1 MEITVRKGRIPL
13 KDRRLLAAALLLPL
27 TVLLLF
33 AALASGAAS
42 AGAAGAQPQVQDIA
56 FETCVGASTEAALC
70 AQDADGDV
78 VLFQLTERPR
88 LGTAE
93 IEDDRII
100 YTPGART
107 GKDEFSYTA
116 VDAEGNAAAP
126 AKITVRIGKNRA
138 GLTYSDMEGDP
149 AHYAALCLA
158 ARGIMQGERIG
169 DCAFFRPS
177 QTVTRSEFIAMA
189 ASAAKLRIKPT
200 DRTDFAD
207 DSGLSAWA
215 RPYISAAAADGLV
228 CGYET
233 AGALNEIRGQNPITL
248 AEASVVMAN
257 LLSDAAGVSEV
268 MAAEHDEAADW
279 AQRAVSA
286 MARAEILD
294 ESTASGS
301 ASAPLT
307 RSNAL
312 PRDRTAVITA
322 GSDGGPKA
330 EAGQHRASSV
340 RKIYSQTDPV
350 RLRGIAVD
358 FIGRLIYNRSVPVK
372 NDRTSWERKDLF
384 ERETACRADRLCRGE
399 RAPQN
404 AGACRAHARRAGAQ
418 SAL

>member
-1 MEITVRKGRIPL
+1 MQGEGFAPGFSSKQRIERGGAVQTEMEITVRKGRIPL
-13 KDRRLLAAALLLPL
+13 KDRRLLTAALLLPL

-33 AALASGAAS
+33 AALAGGAAS

-56 FETCVGASTEAALC
+56 FETCVGASTEAALS

-248 AEASVVMAN
+248 AEASVVTAN
-257 LLSDAAGVSEV
+257 LLGDAAGVSEV

-307 RSNAL
+307 R
-312 PRDRTAVITA
+312 RDACVM
-322 GSDGGPKA
+322 
-330 EAGQHRASSV
+330 
-340 RKIYSQTDPV
+340 
-350 RLRGIAVD
+350 L
-358 FIGRLIYNRSVPVK
+358 
-372 NDRTSWERKDLF
+372 
-384 ERETACRADRLCRGE
+384 CRAIERL
-399 RAPQN
+399 Q
-404 AGACRAHARRAGAQ
+404 
-418 SAL
+418 

>member
-1 MEITVRKGRIPL
+1 M
-13 KDRRLLAAALLLPL
+13 KDRRLLTAALLLPL

-33 AALASGAAS
+33 AALAGGAAS

-56 FETCVGASTEAALC
+56 FETCVGASTEAALS

-158 ARGIMQGERIG
+158 ARGVMQGERIG

-233 AGALNEIRGQNPITL
+233 AGVLNEIRGQNPITL

-257 LLSDAAGVSEV
+257 LLGDAAGVSEV

-307 RSNAL
+307 R
-312 PRDRTAVITA
+312 RDACVM
-322 GSDGGPKA
+322 
-330 EAGQHRASSV
+330 
-340 RKIYSQTDPV
+340 
-350 RLRGIAVD
+350 L
-358 FIGRLIYNRSVPVK
+358 
-372 NDRTSWERKDLF
+372 
-384 ERETACRADRLCRGE
+384 CRAIERL
-399 RAPQN
+399 Q
-404 AGACRAHARRAGAQ
+404 
-418 SAL
+418 

>member
-1 MEITVRKGRIPL
+1 MQTEMEITVRKGRIPL

-56 FETCVGASTEAALC
+56 FETCVGALTEAALC

-126 AKITVRIGKNRA
+126 AKITVRIGKNQA

-307 RSNAL
+307 R
-312 PRDRTAVITA
+312 RDACVM
-322 GSDGGPKA
+322 
-330 EAGQHRASSV
+330 
-340 RKIYSQTDPV
+340 
-350 RLRGIAVD
+350 L
-358 FIGRLIYNRSVPVK
+358 
-372 NDRTSWERKDLF
+372 
-384 ERETACRADRLCRGE
+384 CRAIERL
-399 RAPQN
+399 
-404 AGACRAHARRAGAQ
+404 
-418 SAL
+418 

>member
-1 MEITVRKGRIPL
+1 M
-13 KDRRLLAAALLLPL
+13 ALLLPL

-33 AALASGAAS
+33 AALAGGAAS
-42 AGAAGAQPQVQDIA
+42 AGAAGAQPQVQDIV
-56 FETCVGASTEAALC
+56 FETCVGASTEAALS

-189 ASAAKLRIKPT
+189 ASAAKLWIKPT

-248 AEASVVMAN
+248 AEASVVTAN
-257 LLSDAAGVSEV
+257 LLGDAEGVREV

-307 RSNAL
+307 R
-312 PRDRTAVITA
+312 RDACVM
-322 GSDGGPKA
+322 
-330 EAGQHRASSV
+330 
-340 RKIYSQTDPV
+340 
-350 RLRGIAVD
+350 L
-358 FIGRLIYNRSVPVK
+358 
-372 NDRTSWERKDLF
+372 
-384 ERETACRADRLCRGE
+384 CRAIERL
-399 RAPQN
+399 Q
-404 AGACRAHARRAGAQ
+404 
-418 SAL
+418 

>member
-1 MEITVRKGRIPL
+1 M
-13 KDRRLLAAALLLPL
+13 KDRRLLTAALLLPL

-33 AALASGAAS
+33 AALACGAAS
-42 AGAAGAQPQVQDIA
+42 AGAAGAQPQVHDIT
-56 FETCVGASTEAALC
+56 FETCVGATTEAALS

-116 VDAEGNAAAP
+116 VDVEGNTAAP
-126 AKITVRIGKNRA
+126 AKITVRIGKNKA

-158 ARGIMQGERIG
+158 ARGVMQGERIG

-189 ASAAKLRIKPT
+189 ASATQLKVKPT

-207 DSGLSAWA
+207 DSGQSAWA
-215 RPYISAAAADGLV
+215 KPYISAAAADGLV
-228 CGYET
+228 CGYKT
-233 AGALNEIRGQNPITL
+233 AGTLNEIRGQNPITL
-248 AEASVVMAN
+248 AEASVITAN
-257 LLSDAAGVSEV
+257 LLSDTEGVSEV
-268 MAAEHDEAADW
+268 MAAEHEETADW
-279 AQRAVSA
+279 AQKAVSA

-294 ESTASGS
+294 ESMVSGS

-307 RSNAL
+307 RRMACEML
-312 PRDRTAVITA
+312 YRVI
-322 GSDGGPKA
+322 
-330 EAGQHRASSV
+330 E
-340 RKIYSQTDPV
+340 
-350 RLRGIAVD
+350 RL
-358 FIGRLIYNRSVPVK
+358 K
-372 NDRTSWERKDLF
+372 
-384 ERETACRADRLCRGE
+384 
-399 RAPQN
+399 
-404 AGACRAHARRAGAQ
+404 
-418 SAL
+418 

>member
-1 MEITVRKGRIPL
+1 M
-13 KDRRLLAAALLLPL
+13 
-27 TVLLLF
+27 
-33 AALASGAAS
+33 
-42 AGAAGAQPQVQDIA
+42 QDIA
-56 FETCVGASTEAALC
+56 FETCVGASTEAALS
-70 AQDADGDV
+70 AQDADRDV

-116 VDAEGNAAAP
+116 VDAEGNTAAP

-248 AEASVVMAN
+248 AEASVVTAN
-257 LLSDAAGVSEV
+257 LLGDAAGVREV

-307 RSNAL
+307 R
-312 PRDRTAVITA
+312 RDACVM
-322 GSDGGPKA
+322 
-330 EAGQHRASSV
+330 
-340 RKIYSQTDPV
+340 
-350 RLRGIAVD
+350 L
-358 FIGRLIYNRSVPVK
+358 
-372 NDRTSWERKDLF
+372 
-384 ERETACRADRLCRGE
+384 CRAIERL
-399 RAPQN
+399 Q
-404 AGACRAHARRAGAQ
+404 
-418 SAL
+418 

>member
-1 MEITVRKGRIPL
+1 MPRLISEITNECTGTSACTEPEVPIRTIFNVFFSNPPIRRKNSPRTFCP
-13 KDRRLLAAALLLPL
+13 PL

-33 AALASGAAS
+33 AALADGAAS

-56 FETCVGASTEAALC
+56 FETCVGASTEAALS
-70 AQDADGDV
+70 AQDADRDV

-116 VDAEGNAAAP
+116 VDAEGNTAAP

-248 AEASVVMAN
+248 AEASVVTAN
-257 LLSDAAGVSEV
+257 LLGDAEGVREV
-268 MAAEHDEAADW
+268 MAAEHDKAADW

-307 RSNAL
+307 R
-312 PRDRTAVITA
+312 RDACVM
-322 GSDGGPKA
+322 
-330 EAGQHRASSV
+330 
-340 RKIYSQTDPV
+340 
-350 RLRGIAVD
+350 L
-358 FIGRLIYNRSVPVK
+358 
-372 NDRTSWERKDLF
+372 
-384 ERETACRADRLCRGE
+384 CRAIERL
-399 RAPQN
+399 Q
-404 AGACRAHARRAGAQ
+404 
-418 SAL
+418 

>member
-1 MEITVRKGRIPL
+1 M
-13 KDRRLLAAALLLPL
+13 KDRRLLTAALLLPL

-56 FETCVGASTEAALC
+56 FETCVGASTEAALS

-88 LGTAE
+88 FGTAE

-116 VDAEGNAAAP
+116 VDAEGNTAAP

-233 AGALNEIRGQNPITL
+233 AGVLNEIRGQNPITL
-248 AEASVVMAN
+248 AEASVVTAN
-257 LLSDAAGVSEV
+257 LLGNAAGVSEV

-307 RSNAL
+307 R
-312 PRDRTAVITA
+312 RDACVM
-322 GSDGGPKA
+322 
-330 EAGQHRASSV
+330 
-340 RKIYSQTDPV
+340 
-350 RLRGIAVD
+350 L
-358 FIGRLIYNRSVPVK
+358 
-372 NDRTSWERKDLF
+372 
-384 ERETACRADRLCRGE
+384 CRAIERL
-399 RAPQN
+399 Q
-404 AGACRAHARRAGAQ
+404 
-418 SAL
+418 

>member
-1 MEITVRKGRIPL
+1 M
-13 KDRRLLAAALLLPL
+13 KDRRLLTAALLLPL

-33 AALASGAAS
+33 AALADGAAS

-56 FETCVGASTEAALC
+56 FETCVGASAEAALS

-233 AGALNEIRGQNPITL
+233 AGVLNEIRGQNPITL
-248 AEASVVMAN
+248 AEASVVTAN
-257 LLSDAAGVSEV
+257 LLGDAAGVSEV

-294 ESTASGS
+294 ESMASGS

-307 RSNAL
+307 R
-312 PRDRTAVITA
+312 RDACVM
-322 GSDGGPKA
+322 
-330 EAGQHRASSV
+330 
-340 RKIYSQTDPV
+340 
-350 RLRGIAVD
+350 L
-358 FIGRLIYNRSVPVK
+358 
-372 NDRTSWERKDLF
+372 
-384 ERETACRADRLCRGE
+384 CRAIERL
-399 RAPQN
+399 Q
-404 AGACRAHARRAGAQ
+404 
-418 SAL
+418 

>member
-13 KDRRLLAAALLLPL
+13 KDRRLLTAALLLPL

-33 AALASGAAS
+33 AALADGAAS

-56 FETCVGASTEAALC
+56 FETCVGASTEAALS
-70 AQDADGDV
+70 AQDADR

-116 VDAEGNAAAP
+116 VDAEGNTAAP

-248 AEASVVMAN
+248 AEASVVTAN
-257 LLSDAAGVSEV
+257 LLGDAAGVREV

-307 RSNAL
+307 R
-312 PRDRTAVITA
+312 RDACVM
-322 GSDGGPKA
+322 
-330 EAGQHRASSV
+330 
-340 RKIYSQTDPV
+340 
-350 RLRGIAVD
+350 L
-358 FIGRLIYNRSVPVK
+358 
-372 NDRTSWERKDLF
+372 
-384 ERETACRADRLCRGE
+384 CRAIERL
-399 RAPQN
+399 Q
-404 AGACRAHARRAGAQ
+404 
-418 SAL
+418 

>member
-1 MEITVRKGRIPL
+1 MQTEMEITVRKGRIPL
-13 KDRRLLAAALLLPL
+13 KDKRLLAAALLLPL

-56 FETCVGASTEAALC
+56 FETCVGASTESALC

-248 AEASVVMAN
+248 AETSVVMAN

-307 RSNAL
+307 R
-312 PRDRTAVITA
+312 RDACVM
-322 GSDGGPKA
+322 
-330 EAGQHRASSV
+330 
-340 RKIYSQTDPV
+340 
-350 RLRGIAVD
+350 L
-358 FIGRLIYNRSVPVK
+358 
-372 NDRTSWERKDLF
+372 
-384 ERETACRADRLCRGE
+384 CRAIERL
-399 RAPQN
+399 
-404 AGACRAHARRAGAQ
+404 
-418 SAL
+418 

>member
-13 KDRRLLAAALLLPL
+13 KDKRLLAAALLLPL

-307 RSNAL
+307 RRGRMRNAL
-312 PRDRTAVITA
+312 PRNRTAVITA
-322 GSDGGPKA
+322 ESGGGPKA
-330 EAGQHRASSV
+330 E
-340 RKIYSQTDPV
+340 
-350 RLRGIAVD
+350 VD

>member
-1 MEITVRKGRIPL
+1 M
-13 KDRRLLAAALLLPL
+13 KDRRLLTAALLLPL

-56 FETCVGASTEAALC
+56 FETCVGASTEAALS

-116 VDAEGNAAAP
+116 VDAEGNTAAP

-248 AEASVVMAN
+248 AEASVVTAN

-307 RSNAL
+307 R
-312 PRDRTAVITA
+312 RDACVM
-322 GSDGGPKA
+322 
-330 EAGQHRASSV
+330 
-340 RKIYSQTDPV
+340 
-350 RLRGIAVD
+350 L
-358 FIGRLIYNRSVPVK
+358 
-372 NDRTSWERKDLF
+372 
-384 ERETACRADRLCRGE
+384 CRAIERL
-399 RAPQN
+399 Q
-404 AGACRAHARRAGAQ
+404 
-418 SAL
+418 

>member
-189 ASAAKLRIKPT
+189 ASAAN
-200 DRTDFAD
+200 
-207 DSGLSAWA
+207 
-215 RPYISAAAADGLV
+215 ISAAAADGLV

-307 RSNAL
+307 R
-312 PRDRTAVITA
+312 RDACVM
-322 GSDGGPKA
+322 
-330 EAGQHRASSV
+330 
-340 RKIYSQTDPV
+340 
-350 RLRGIAVD
+350 L
-358 FIGRLIYNRSVPVK
+358 
-372 NDRTSWERKDLF
+372 
-384 ERETACRADRLCRGE
+384 CRAIERL
-399 RAPQN
+399 
-404 AGACRAHARRAGAQ
+404 
-418 SAL
+418 